1 MQAHTNIHEN
11 EQINTKRSTVVVYT
25 CLRVRP
31 REHSAATSG
40 VNEAHVNIYIHGRL
54 WATFYCRG
62 KKKKKPEEAWVLS
75 KPSHLSVT
83 MDPFKCN
90 TL

>member
-40 VNEAHVNIYIHGRL
+40 VNEAHVNIYFHGRD
-54 WATFYCRG
+54 WATFCCRG
-62 KKKKKPEEAWVLS
+62 KKKTKNKKP
-75 KPSHLSVT
+75 
-83 MDPFKCN
+83 
-90 TL
+90 